1 MGSTTL
7 NKVKESIA
15 KSADD
20 VIKQIRTMNEEDDKT
35 IKDGSGDGDV
45 ADDTENLSKKA
56 KKAKQREEQIKKS
69 RQEKLDKDLENADYP
84 ILKKNKVRTGLAD
97 RVVDGTIALT
107 KQYNYLPIEKPNFL
121 EDVKF
126 VGMDYDEEEDD
137 DDDDDDNDEE

>member
-1 MGSTTL
+1 
-7 NKVKESIA
+7 
-15 KSADD
+15 
-20 VIKQIRTMNEEDDKT
+20 MNEEDDKT
-35 IKDGSGDGDV
+35 VNDDSSVDDV

-84 ILKKNKVRTGLAD
+84 IMKKSKIRTGLAD
-97 RVVDGTIALT
+97 RVVEGTIALT

-126 VGMDYDEEEDD
+126 VGMDYDDD
-137 DDDDDDNDEE
+137 DDEEDEDDDDNDEKTEQTETENAK